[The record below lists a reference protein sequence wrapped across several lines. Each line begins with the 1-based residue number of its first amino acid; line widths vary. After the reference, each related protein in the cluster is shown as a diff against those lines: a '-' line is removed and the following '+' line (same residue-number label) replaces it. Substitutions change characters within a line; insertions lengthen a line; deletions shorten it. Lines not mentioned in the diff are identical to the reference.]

1 MDKSE
6 ALKSLNLTDSAGEAE
21 IRRVFSEKYNHF
33 QYLLTH
39 APNELLRNVHRRNLE
54 QLDLVRKALLI
65 SPAVLVREDSVQVP
79 VSKIQS
85 PSLGDNTIK
94 SSIIQEPV
102 GWLIRHT
109 ENKSHTHF
117 ALWSGENPI
126 GRSFVVNK
134 RNIQIEDDHYVS
146 RYHAVLLV
154 MPLPI
159 GYAFEIAD
167 DGRYNQNAPSS
178 NGTYVNGS
186 DSRLKPNEM
195 RLLKEG
201 DTIQIGTTKLVLRI
215 NQSSK
220 SVSGI
225 VEEVSKTQFVRT
237 VVIDL

>member
-1 MDKSE
+1 MDKLE
-6 ALKSLNLTDSAGEAE
+6 ALKYLNLTDSASEAE
-21 IRRVFSEKYNHF
+21 IKRVFSEKYNHF

-39 APNELLRNVHRRNLE
+39 APNDLLRNVHRRNLE
-54 QLDLVRKALLI
+54 QLELVRKALLI

-79 VSKIQS
+79 ELKTHS
-85 PSLGDNTIK
+85 PSMADNAIK
-94 SSIIQEPV
+94 SSMVQEPV

-117 ALWSGENPI
+117 ALWPGENPI

-134 RNIQIEDDHYVS
+134 RNIQIEDDQYVS

-154 MPLPI
+154 MALPI

-167 DGRYNQNAPSS
+167 DGRYNQNVPSN
-178 NGTYVNGS
+178 NGTYINGS
-186 DSRLKPNEM
+186 ESRLKPNDM
-195 RLLKEG
+195 RLLKDG

-215 NQSSK
+215 NHASK